1 MATSQF
7 TACFMSAF
15 PSIESLLLQ
24 AHQALGISSS
34 GIELTSKVKKHFADI
49 GLSEERQIALAHQLL
64 ADIQLAFDL
73 DDESTAYF
81 LKGLMEWSNHHKHLE
96 LNTWT
101 GGASDRQVAW
111 YLASRSI
118 VPTLARLMA
127 FWDVDEALAPGMPT
141 GQFWFLPTINS
152 QTGQIELPLPKVVDW
167 LIDLHGL
174 PINQVQQ
181 HLGSDED
188 AKRGRQDSLL
198 RNLYNWKTGK
208 LPRVS
213 SISAMFRD
221 ELAGPEAAAF
231 DGAFTPGPNL
241 SDEQLLAAALKFVQR
256 KGLTAHALS
265 QQIRFPN
272 AARLAAVLSGEGTDE
287 ENQHLV
293 HELRIRYAVP
303 SQQTIRQRLLLARAI
318 QSAYDSLRDL
328 FCPGVD
334 STCTDPAANNVLQ
347 LISLFTRVFN
357 LTIDVHGRVAVP
369 NEQEEDKLFESA
381 LTPFERCDLLLA
393 IVPSR
398 KQVSYLEVPSLWSRR
413 FDKLTGSEPLED
425 LMPTGADR
433 IEHFVQ
439 TVTVRMVQEADQDRR
454 VAEVADR
461 CRRSSPWRALQEQ
474 GFDVLRRVISVESLP
489 PKARALACE
498 RLLEVADSSAQRG
511 EAALQRA
518 LYLLSSKD
526 LARSAALASEVD
538 GLLQLAYD
546 ALQGTHHEPLLLAS
560 QAKQLLRK
568 GMLKDAQAKYRE
580 ALEACSIWSCG
591 MLRGEIARDLLAI
604 EVADAALPTEEHS
617 SAAKYYRNMVAFG
630 MFEATTPG
638 LEDTAIW
645 AHDYFWTDLFRPY
658 RDTPDIRSPQ
668 SVKCKDLLLDL
679 AREMVRN
686 AGFNAKAWLDQ
697 NRKTLSKPRLR
708 DVRGDSVLTFFLKFL
723 AAMRKAAPPEPL
735 ARMRWFLLTL
745 IAAWPEQV
753 NISDFKAQSPLMLAA
768 NDGEVEI
775 VRGLLAG
782 GANVNVQDF
791 LGRTPLHA
799 AITGDSL
806 PCVQLLVT
814 AKPDI
819 ELRTLDEGQTVLH
832 TAIRIG
838 NLAVVKLLAAAY
850 PDLLSTTNLNGDS
863 PIGEAQGLLDHYDQ
877 FCAMMASKSSRPPA
891 TRASLVEAIA
901 ILKQH
906 APEA

>member
-1 MATSQF
+1 
-7 TACFMSAF
+7 MSAF
-15 PSIESLLLQ
+15 PTIESLLLH
-24 AHQALGISSS
+24 AHQALGAS
-34 GIELTSKVKKHFADI
+34 GRDFKLKSEDKALFADI
-49 GLSEERQIALAHQLL
+49 GLSEKRQEAIVRRLL
-64 ADIQLAFDL
+64 ADIQSTFDL
-73 DDESTAYF
+73 DGESTDYF

-96 LNTWT
+96 LNTRT

-127 FWDVDEALAPGMPT
+127 FWDVDGALAPGMPT
-141 GQFWFLPTINS
+141 GQFWFLPTINH
-152 QTGQIELPLPKVVDW
+152 QTGQLELPLPKVVDW

-181 HLGSDED
+181 HLGSDMD
-188 AKRGRQDSLL
+188 AERGRQDSLL

-213 SISAMFRD
+213 SIAAMFPD
-221 ELAGPEAAAF
+221 ETAKQEGPPF
-231 DGAFTPGPNL
+231 NGAFVPDPDL
-241 SDEQLLAAALKFVQR
+241 SDEQLLAAALSFVQR
-256 KGLTAHALS
+256 KGMAAHALS

-272 AARLAAVLSGEGTDE
+272 ADRLEAVLSGEGTNE

-303 SQQTIRQRLLLARAI
+303 SQQTIRQRLLLARAA

-334 STCTDPAANNVLQ
+334 STCTDPAANKVLQ

-357 LTIDVHGRVAVP
+357 LTIEVHGRVAVP

-381 LTPFERCDLLLA
+381 LTPFERHDLLLA

-398 KQVSYLEVPSLWSRR
+398 KQVSYLQVPSLWSRR
-413 FDKLTGSEPLED
+413 FAQLSGSEPLED

-433 IEHFVQ
+433 IEEFVQ
-439 TVTVRMVQEADQDRR
+439 TMTVRLVQEADQDRR

-474 GFDVLRRVISVESLP
+474 GFDVLRRVISVENLP
-489 PKARALACE
+489 PKARAMACE
-498 RLLEVADSSAQRG
+498 RLLEVADTSAQRG

-526 LARSAALASEVD
+526 MARSAALASEVD
-538 GLLQLAYD
+538 GLLQLADD

-560 QAKQLLRK
+560 QAKHLLRK
-568 GMLKDAQAKYRE
+568 GMLKDAQAKYRK

-630 MFEATTPG
+630 MFEAATRG
-638 LEDTAIW
+638 LEDTALW
-645 AHDYFWTDLFRPY
+645 AHEYFWADLFRPY
-658 RDTPDIRSPQ
+658 RDAPDVKSPQ
-668 SVKCKDLLLDL
+668 TIKCRDVLGQLTEAVFRGEDLE
-679 AREMVRN
+679 AQ
-686 AGFNAKAWLDQ
+686 AWLRE
-697 NRKTLSKPRLR
+697 NRNLLSKPRLR
-708 DVRGDSVLTFFLKFL
+708 DVRGDSVLTLLLKSMDL
-723 AAMRKAAPPEPL
+723 MRSHGAMSPL
-735 ARMRWFLLTL
+735 DRMRSFVLAL

-753 NISDFKAQSPLMLAA
+753 KFSDFKAQSPLMLAA
-768 NDGEVEI
+768 HDGEVEI
-775 VRGLLAG
+775 VRSLVAG
-782 GANVNVQDF
+782 GADVNVQDF

-799 AITGDSL
+799 AITGDAL
-806 PCVQLLVT
+806 PCVELLVV
-814 AKPDI
+814 ANPDI
-819 ELRTLDEGQTVLH
+819 KLSTLDEGQTVLH

-838 NLAVVKLLAAAY
+838 NLAVIKLLAEAY

-863 PIGEAQGLLDHYDQ
+863 PIAEAQGLLDHYDQ
-877 FCAMMASKSSRPPA
+877 FCAMMARQSSRPPA
-891 TRASLVEAIA
+891 TRAALVEAVA
-901 ILKQH
+901 MLRQH
-906 APEA
+906 ATDPQAHVSG